1 MVDLKITSSNY
12 NNKKLYLTDK
22 EVSFILNKW
31 NKMTDNDNRKSISW
45 NKNKNRFI
53 G

>member
-1 MVDLKITSSNY
+1 MDLKIISSNY
-12 NNKKLYLTDK
+12 NKKKLFITDK

-31 NKMTDNDNRKSISW
+31 NKMTDDNNRKSISW
-45 NKNKNRFI
+45 NKNKNRFV